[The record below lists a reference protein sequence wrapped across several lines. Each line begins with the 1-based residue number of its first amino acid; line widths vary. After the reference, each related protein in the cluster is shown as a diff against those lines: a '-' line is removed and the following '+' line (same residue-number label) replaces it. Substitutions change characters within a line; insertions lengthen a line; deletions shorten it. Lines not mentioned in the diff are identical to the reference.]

1 MSIATINL
9 DFCSEPVD
17 LYCPVCGQLIFA
29 SGVQQKKCSHLL
41 FCGDSA
47 TGIWSWQQEKYTQ
60 EFNQILQQKFAEAGK
75 NGFFGSLD
83 DYINSVRVDKCAT
96 IAAEIISQKSAF
108 MLSISTSDIGCGGM
122 HNGTI
127 YAIFDYRTEKG
138 KVITNELILGTNK
151 QVSKK
156 G

>member
-1 MSIATINL
+1 MPIATINL

-17 LYCPVCGQLIFA
+17 LHCPVCGQRIFA
-29 SGVQQKKCSHLL
+29 LGVQQKKCSHLL
-41 FCGDSA
+41 FYGDSA
-47 TGIWSWQQEKYTQ
+47 TGIWSWQHEKYAQ
-60 EFNQILQQKFAEAGK
+60 DFNRILEQKYAEACQ
-75 NGFFGSLD
+75 NGFCGSLD
-83 DYINSVRVDKCAT
+83 DYSNSVRVDKCAT

-138 KVITNELILGTNK
+138 KLITNASILGTNK
-151 QVSKK
+151 
-156 G
+156 